1 MLPSPK
7 EVQDFKSNESD
18 NKRDQLIDD
27 LLQREEYI
35 DYWSYRWSDVF
46 LISGKRLRPQAVK
59 SYYQWLRKK
68 IETNAPWDEIVREV
82 VTAQGSSYA
91 NGATNFFALHQT
103 PEDMAEN
110 VSQAFLGLSIGCA
123 KCHNHPLEKW
133 TNDQYYAMANLFSR
147 VRAKGWGGDARNGD
161 GLRTL
166 FLVTSGELVQ
176 PLTGLAQP
184 PTPLDGTPLKFD
196 DSADRREHLANWLPS
211 PKNPYFSRA
220 VANRVW
226 ANFMGRG

>member
-1 MLPSPK
+1 LELSL
-7 EVQDFKSNESD
+7 V
-18 NKRDQLIDD
+18 R
-27 LLQREEYI
+27 R
-35 DYWSYRWSDVF
+35 VF

-82 VTAQGSSYA
+82 VTAQGSSYT

-166 FLVTSGELVQ
+166 FLATSGELVQ
-176 PLTGLAQP
+176 PLTGIAQP
-184 PTPLDGTPLKFD
+184 PTPLDGKPLEFD
-196 DSADRREHLANWLPS
+196 DSNRPSRTSRRLAYQPGK
-211 PKNPYFSRA
+211 PIFQPIRCT
-220 VANRVW
+220 NRIW
-226 ANFMGRG
+226 ANFMGRGLVENVDDLRTSNPATNEPLLNEWHPVT